1 MSKPRLLI
9 VLNRLSI
16 GGPAVNTLAIAHAL
30 RHDFEILLVAGEPA
44 HGEGS
49 AAYLLE
55 KYNGFDVKLSASIK
69 RSILPFNDV
78 AAFFEIK
85 KIIKEFKPQII
96 HTHGSKPGVLA
107 RIAAWQLKVPVIVHT
122 YHGHVF
128 HSYFNP
134 FISSFIVRMERWL
147 AKRSSFVIAI
157 NERLKHELEHVYKI
171 APSSK
176 IILNRLGIDAEKM
189 NDENG
194 TKAAAFR
201 REFKMDAS
209 QIAIGIIGRLAPVK
223 NHGVFIELAAAL
235 LNKKQFALKFF
246 IVGDGDEKPKLEQKL
261 KQSGISYTNA
271 GALYNPE
278 APVVFTSWRRD
289 LDVVL
294 SGLNL
299 VVLTSLNEGTPVSI
313 MEAMAAG
320 KPVIASNVG
329 GIAELFETN
338 KNGWLYEDASLLPEK
353 CLELIQNPEISISI
367 GSNAKAYA
375 MNHLSLQNQATLLT
389 KAYLSAL

>member
-30 RHDFEILLVAGEPA
+30 RHDFEILLVAGKPA

-55 KYNGFDVKLSASIK
+55 EYNGFDVKLLTSIK
-69 RSILPFNDV
+69 RSILPLNDI
-78 AAFFEIK
+78 AAFVELK
-85 KIIKEFKPQII
+85 KIIRAFQPQIV

-107 RIAAWQLKVPVIVHT
+107 RIAAWQLKIPVIVHT

-128 HSYFNP
+128 HSYFNT

-157 NERLKHELEHVYKI
+157 NDRLKHELEQVYTI

-189 NDENG
+189 NDVNG
-194 TKAAAFR
+194 MKAAAFR
-201 REFKMDAS
+201 NEFKMDAS

-223 NHGVFIELAAAL
+223 NHGVFIQLAASL
-235 LNKKQFALKFF
+235 LGEKQFSFKFF
-246 IVGDGDEKPKLEQKL
+246 IIGDGDEKPKLQQLLRQK
-261 KQSGISYTNA
+261 GISFTNA
-271 GALYNPE
+271 GDLYNPD

-329 GIAELFETN
+329 GIAELFEKNT
-338 KNGWLYEDASLLPEK
+338 NGWLYEDASSLPEK
-353 CLELIQNPEISISI
+353 CLELIQNADLSTSI
-367 GSNAKAYA
+367 GSNAKAFA
-375 MNHLSLQNQATLLT
+375 NNHLSLQKQATLLK
-389 KAYLSAL
+389 KAYLSAF

>member
-30 RHDFEILLVAGEPA
+30 RNDFEILLVAGEPA

-55 KYNGFDVKLSASIK
+55 EYNGFDVKLLPSIK
-69 RSILPFNDV
+69 RSILPLNDI
-78 AAFFEIK
+78 AAFFELK
-85 KIIKEFKPQII
+85 KIIKAFQPQIV

-107 RIAAWQLKVPVIVHT
+107 RIAAWQLNVPVIVHT

-128 HSYFNP
+128 HSYFNS
-134 FISSFIVRMERWL
+134 FISSLIVRMERWL

-157 NERLKHELEHVYKI
+157 NDRLRYELEHVYKI

-176 IILNRLGIDAEKM
+176 IILNRLGVDAEKM
-189 NDENG
+189 NDVNG
-194 TKAAAFR
+194 SKAAAFR
-201 REFKMDAS
+201 REFKMNAS
-209 QIAIGIIGRLAPVK
+209 QIAVGIIGRLAPVK
-223 NHGVFIELAAAL
+223 NHSAFIQLAASL
-235 LNKKQFALKFF
+235 LEQKQYSFKFF
-246 IVGDGDEKPKLEQKL
+246 IVGDGDEKPKLQQLLRQK
-261 KQSGISYTNA
+261 GISFTNA
-271 GALYNPE
+271 GTFYNPD

-320 KPVIASNVG
+320 KPIIASNVG

-338 KNGWLYEDASLLPEK
+338 KNGWVYEDASSLPAK
-353 CLELIQNPEISISI
+353 CLELIRNTPLNTSI
-367 GSNAKAYA
+367 GSNAKAFA
-375 MNHLSLQNQATLLT
+375 ISHLSLQKQATLLSE
-389 KAYLSAL
+389 AYLSAL